1 MPMIQNSASIA
12 LSSVTDNVL
21 TGSQFEFVTRP
32 YFIEFGINGD
42 ANGADLRIDVFS
54 GQDLLCENMV
64 PNIQNRMPVYP
75 DDYTL
80 QDVAGP
86 PDRLKIRVRNL
97 SAAAARTVFFGVRLT
112 PV

>member
-1 MPMIQNSASIA
+1 MIQGSTSIA
-12 LSSVTDNVL
+12 LSSVNDNIL

-32 YFIEFGINGD
+32 YFIEFGLNGD
-42 ANGADLRIDVFS
+42 ANGADLRIDVYS
-54 GQDLLCENMV
+54 GQDLLAESLT
-64 PNIQNRMPVYP
+64 PNVQNRMPVYP

-97 SAAAARTVFFGVRLT
+97 SAAAARTIFFGVRLT